1 MRQLTPFLLLIA
13 AVGCSSRVDVEKVP
27 IGTPVEVT
35 RQDGGVVRGTLAA
48 RDEQSLR
55 VDVGRT
61 TRSIPRDQIAT
72 LEPVEK
78 AVAPPLPPVAKFR
91 EYTLP
96 AGTVLAAQLETS
108 LGSDT
113 SRLNDPV
120 EATLIEAE
128 LVDGV
133 EVLPAG
139 STLKGVVTAVES
151 SGNVKGKASLA
162 VQFHSITLAGRDGTY
177 ALSTGMQ
184 HTADATKGKDAAKIG
199 IPAAGGAIIGAIFGG
214 KKGAAIGT
222 VIGGG
227 AGAAVVLTTSGPEV
241 RYARGAKISLP
252 LGQSIDVRVPIR
264 K

>member
-1 MRQLTPFLLLIA
+1 MRRLTPFLFLLA
-13 AVGCSSRVDVEKVP
+13 AVGCSASADVEKVP

-48 RDEQSLR
+48 RDEKNLR
-55 VDVGRT
+55 VDVGRA

-78 AVAPPLPPVAKFR
+78 TVQPALPPVARFR

-96 AGTVLAAQLETS
+96 AGTSLAVQLETS

-113 SRLNDPV
+113 SRLEDSV
-120 EATLIEAE
+120 EATLVSAE

-139 STLKGVVTAVES
+139 SILKGVVSSVAS
-151 SGNVKGKASLA
+151 SGNVKGKASIA
-162 VQFHSITLAGRDGTY
+162 VKFQSITLAGGGDTY
-177 ALSTGMQ
+177 ALSTGFS
-184 HTADATKGKDAAKIG
+184 HTAEATKSKDAAKIG
-199 IPAAGGAIIGAIFGG
+199 IPAAGGAIIGAIVGG

-241 RYARGAKISLP
+241 RYARGAHLSLS
-252 LGQSIDVRVPIR
+252 LDDSIDVRVPI
-264 K
+264 KK